1 MKKVALLVMDH
12 SKEEALERIRELG
25 VLHLEK
31 KTVAS
36 QTLSHLA
43 DRYSKVEHAEGILD
57 SFASRKGGSKAGAE
71 TAEPPQFEG
80 DLVTHVIALSE
91 RLKTLQDYIFANQRE
106 MSRFERWGEFNPR
119 DFAYLSGHG
128 VNAQLY
134 ELPLDSYKSIVK
146 DVPVIILAVDKKN
159 NAVRVLA
166 FNNIPDRPHYP
177 LPEVALSVVEERKIF
192 QQYEMAKIE
201 EELSSL
207 SCLKKRFEDE
217 KKSVLANIEFE
228 TARAGMEQIKVA
240 SKAGASDGHEHAHEY
255 GHGHLHGHDH
265 ANASDLSVSWISG
278 FVPAPDMGM
287 LKRAASENGWALYAD
302 DPPPDDTEIPTK
314 LKNGRFA
321 SLFYPVAD
329 FLELIPGYR
338 ETDVSFWVLIF
349 FTLFFAMIFGD
360 AAYGVILLLIA
371 LAGIAKTRKKGV
383 PAWFKF
389 LLLVSAANV
398 VWGTL
403 VGSWF
408 GLDVARLPR
417 FLQNLSLPLIALTTN
432 DPGWL
437 ASYNAGNFWIRSG
450 LVAAQTTVE
459 AMHTAS
465 DTNLMLFCFT
475 IGLVQLGIAHIRNAI
490 GCIRSLKVFA
500 EIGRLGMVL
509 GMYFVILSLVVY
521 DEGFTGVQPWQLY
534 SLAGGFVLVFLFGAY
549 EGDLLKSIATSG
561 ANIIT
566 VLLHITN
573 VFSDIMSYI
582 RLWAVGLAAASIAGM
597 VNGFADPL
605 FSHLAFFIIGVA
617 FFAFG
622 HCFNMVLNVLAVL
635 IHGVRL
641 NTLEFSSHVGLTWS
655 GFAYKPFAKR

>member
-1 MKKVALLVMDH
+1 MIVPMKKVTLLVMD
-12 SKEEALERIRELG
+12 KNREDALKRIRELG
-25 VLHLEK
+25 VMHIER
-31 KTVAS
+31 KTVTS
-36 QTLSHLA
+36 GILTNLM
-43 DRYSKVEHAEGILD
+43 DRYSKLEIAAGILD
-57 SFASRKGGSKAGAE
+57 SFAPGKNASKAAGAGNAV
-71 TAEPPQFEG
+71 TEPPKIEG
-80 DLVTHVIALSE
+80 VLATHVIALSE
-91 RLKTLQDYIFANQRE
+91 RYRTLQDYIFNHQRE
-106 MSRFERWGEFNPR
+106 MSRFERWGEFVPK
-119 DFAYLSGHG
+119 DFAYLAAHG
-128 VNAQLY
+128 VNAYLY
-134 ELPLDSYKSIVK
+134 ELPLDTYEKIVG
-146 DVPVIILAVDKKN
+146 DVLVYVLAVDKKN
-159 NAVRVLA
+159 NCVRLLA
-166 FNNIPDRPHYP
+166 FDKIPDRAPYP
-177 LPEVALSVVEERKIF
+177 LPEVALSIFEERKIF
-192 QQYEMAKIE
+192 QQVEMSKIE
-201 EELSSL
+201 EELASL
-207 SCLKKRFEDE
+207 FPLKKQLTDE
-217 KKSVLANIEFE
+217 KKSVLADMEFE
-228 TARAGMEQIKVA
+228 TARAGMEQIEGHSDAGKGG
-240 SKAGASDGHEHAHEY
+240 AGA
-255 GHGHLHGHDH
+255 
-265 ANASDLSVSWISG
+265 DLSVSWIQG
-278 FVPAPDMGM
+278 YVPAPDMGIV
-287 LKRAASENGWALYAD
+287 KRAASESGWALCAV
-302 DPPPDDTEIPTK
+302 DPVAGDPDVPTK
-314 LKNGRFA
+314 LKNNRFS

-329 FLELIPGYR
+329 FLELVPGYW

-371 LAGIAKTRKKGV
+371 IIGIAKTAKKGV
-383 PAWFKF
+383 PVWFKF

-408 GLDVARLPR
+408 GLDVARLPG

-459 AMHTAS
+459 AMHKAS
-465 DTNLMLFCFT
+465 DMNLMFFCFT

-521 DEGFTGVQPWQLY
+521 DEGFTGVKPWQLY

-549 EGDLLKSIATSG
+549 EGNLLKSIATSG

-605 FSHLAFFIIGVA
+605 FSRLAFFIIGVA

-622 HCFNMVLNVLAVL
+622 HSFNMVLNVLAVL

-655 GFAYKPFAKR
+655 GFTYKPFAKRQ